1 MRCYAFTDESGNTGL
16 NLFDTDQESF
26 WTGTLIAFVDLDARY
41 KSLHK
46 ELLTLA
52 GESELHGAHL
62 GFGGIEKIA
71 ARLAW
76 FIREKKLL
84 FSFVRVHKPFLAA
97 AKLFDLAFDAGNNP
111 AMVSHVYWTRVLRAM
126 TLMHF
131 VQLLDL
137 ADLREFWALFS
148 AQDPQPFGVFLG
160 KLVERVELAP
170 YDPRTLK
177 VLSDALIWASQHPE
191 AVLDP
196 FGERDSPNLAAFSR
210 LFHHLHSLNET
221 EGHVIG
227 SFVHDEQ
234 NQFIPMIQEYYGVL
248 SKWQFTMHPLG
259 LVTDVKPLPT
269 FNCSLMV
276 RSSTYSFGLQLID
289 ICMWIIKRVIEKG
302 DKPRGNCRTLFDC
315 LAGRAWI
322 SRFDFTDLVENVK
335 VGVDYVGRLPVT
347 DEQIEAGRTVAEEFE
362 RKRLSR
368 IAEEA

>member
-1 MRCYAFTDESGNTGL
+1 MLAPNRMRCYAFTDESGNTGL

-131 VQLLDL
+131 LQLLDL

-170 YDPRTLK
+170 YDPRTLR
-177 VLSDALIWASQHPE
+177 
-191 AVLDP
+191 
-196 FGERDSPNLAAFSR
+196 FC
-210 LFHHLHSLNET
+210 
-221 EGHVIG
+221 
-227 SFVHDEQ
+227 
-234 NQFIPMIQEYYGVL
+234 PML
-248 SKWQFTMHPLG
+248 
-259 LVTDVKPLPT
+259 
-269 FNCSLMV
+269 
-276 RSSTYSFGLQLID
+276 
-289 ICMWIIKRVIEKG
+289 
-302 DKPRGNCRTLFDC
+302 
-315 LAGRAWI
+315 
-322 SRFDFTDLVENVK
+322 
-335 VGVDYVGRLPVT
+335 
-347 DEQIEAGRTVAEEFE
+347 
-362 RKRLSR
+362 
-368 IAEEA
+368 